1 MIPKERNK
9 TFAENF
15 SKHCDEWARQNG
27 TYCELAEHLG
37 IYRSTL
43 SRFRSGESYPH
54 KDTMKRI
61 CKAFNTTEAELL
73 GEATKEYVCIEGME
87 MPTRCEDCPL
97 QFVFPSR
104 QTMVCMARGIGRVG
118 EFKKN
123 TRQEFCPLRIVQGNL
138 VKNER

>member
-1 MIPKERNK
+1 MTPKERNK

-15 SKHCDEWARQNG
+15 SKHCDEWVRQNG

-37 IYRSTL
+37 IYRSAL

-61 CKAFNTTEAELL
+61 CKAFSTTEAELL
-73 GEATKEYVCIEGME
+73 GEATKEYVCIDGME

-97 QFVFPSR
+97 QFAIQSK
-104 QTMVCMARGIGRVG
+104 QIMVCMARTNGKMYA
-118 EFKKN
+118 FKGN
-123 TRQEFCPLRIVQGNL
+123 QRQEFCPLRRVHGNL